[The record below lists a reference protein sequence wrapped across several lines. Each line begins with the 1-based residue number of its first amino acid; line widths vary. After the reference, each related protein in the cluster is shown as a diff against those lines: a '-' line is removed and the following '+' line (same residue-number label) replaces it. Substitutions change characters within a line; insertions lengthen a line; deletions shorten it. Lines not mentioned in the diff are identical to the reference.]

1 MFPLST
7 NPLKDAP
14 FVINNPGAGGGIALN
29 NVKVKL
35 VPTKY
40 KRFARRAKDTYQ
52 LGVTQHIV
60 KPQTM
65 AMSGVNLNPG
75 LFVTF
80 DITPLAVHHEER
92 REHFLVFLSSLM
104 SIVGGAFVTVG
115 LVSRC
120 LVGSA
125 SAIAKKM
132 D

>member
-1 MFPLST
+1 
-7 NPLKDAP
+7 
-14 FVINNPGAGGGIALN
+14 
-29 NVKVKL
+29 
-35 VPTKY
+35 
-40 KRFARRAKDTYQ
+40 

-65 AMSGVNLNPG
+65 AMSGANLNPG

-80 DITPLAVHHEER
+80 DVTPLAVHHEER